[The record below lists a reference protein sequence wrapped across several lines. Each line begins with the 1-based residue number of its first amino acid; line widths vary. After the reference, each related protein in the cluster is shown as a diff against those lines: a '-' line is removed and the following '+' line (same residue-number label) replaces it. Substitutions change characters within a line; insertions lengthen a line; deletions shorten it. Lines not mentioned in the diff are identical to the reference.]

1 MKRFLLLILICNL
14 LFIGSSVADEPPII
28 TFEQVK
34 SGEYYGET
42 VRMNAIAIEI
52 TPYYNLRYLWAIER
66 SDGEFE
72 IVDNSESRW
81 SITEEEYEHA
91 SSKVK
96 AAIDNQEPFLL
107 TVNLS
112 NKGLPLVQSYSLVNN
127 EVLFDFEEYVAPCL
141 VGLGII
147 SIMMII
153 AKIIDTSIQV
163 KKHRLDDER
172 ERVVKTKFVDS
183 SHTSTITS
191 QTSLGSAIGRAV
203 VGGMVAGTL
212 GSVVGAS
219 TAKQKHTT
227 HEKHSTT
234 FMVYYKNG
242 CNVVKTVDNSSAE
255 YKLYMEKL
263 EI

>member
-1 MKRFLLLILICNL
+1 MILICNL

-127 EVLFDFEEYVAPCL
+127 DVLFDFEEYVAPCL

>member
-91 SSKVK
+91 SSEVK

-219 TAKQKHTT
+219 AAKQKHTT

-255 YKLYMEKL
+255 YKLYMGKL

>member
-1 MKRFLLLILICNL
+1 MKRFLLLILICSL

-141 VGLGII
+141 VGLCII

-153 AKIIDTSIQV
+153 AKIIDTSIQA

-172 ERVVKTKFVDS
+172 ERVIKTKFVDS

-219 TAKQKHTT
+219 TAKQRHTT